1 MWISKSRQRLAKIFP
16 PETFLPVLT
25 AILVGGGV
33 GFGAVGYQR
42 LLEAITAFAYG
53 PLQAQMSFLG
63 RFSAVLLPALGAL
76 IAGPLLTYFARDA
89 KGHGVPEVMEA
100 VALHGG
106 RISPAIMVN
115 ALASVF
121 IIGMGGSAGR
131 VAPVVQI
138 GAGWGFLVARA
149 LRLSPERVR
158 NLVACGTAAGIAA
171 TFNAPIAG
179 VFFAL
184 EVILGELGA
193 RSFATLVIAAVTSS
207 VVGRSFLGDFPAFVL
222 PGYVLI
228 DYRELLLYAGLG
240 VLAAFVGVL
249 FVRALTFVTS
259 LFERWQF
266 PEIFEPVVGGLLIG
280 LLGVVFPQI
289 LGMGA
294 RPVEQ
299 ALRGQLAW
307 HLMAA
312 LIFLKIIATSFT
324 LGSGGAGGIFAPL
337 LFCGAMLGGAYGFW
351 MHRWFPLLTASSGAY
366 ALVGMA
372 AVFAAAGR
380 APITAVLILFE
391 MSRDY
396 RVILPL
402 MLTTVISLVIASLL
416 ETESIYTR
424 KLTKQ
429 GIDLTLF
436 RELNLMRTISVEE
449 AMTPRADVD
458 PVSPEMP
465 LAMLAE
471 RFEGAQAGG
480 KIVAA
485 ADGRLYGVATRSDLR
500 RAQRAAAQHAEGWEE
515 RRVAD
520 ICATDLH
527 VVHPDE
533 DLEEALQNF
542 AAFDVGQFPVVLRE
556 RPRRWVGVL
565 ERDDVIRAYVRAMR
579 SLAERRR
586 RMEMIRVQRR
596 AGAQLVEITLEP
608 GDGAV
613 GRRVAELALPSGNL
627 LVSIA
632 REGEIIVPHGQ
643 TQLRAGDEVV
653 ILADAEQRDALRE
666 LLRAG
671 PTVSAPSSTSPEARL
686 IDFELDEDDAAVGQ
700 PVRALSLPENSLLVS
715 VERAGHTLI
724 PHGDTVLLAGD
735 RVTMVVEGLDPAEV
749 RACFLGS

>member
-1 MWISKSRQRLAKIFP
+1 MWISKSHQHLAEIFP
-16 PETFLPVLT
+16 PETFVPVVT

-33 GFGAVGYQR
+33 GFGAVGYQW
-42 LLEAITAFAYG
+42 LLETITAFAYG

-138 GAGWGFLVARA
+138 GAGWGFLVAHA

-193 RSFATLVIAAVTSS
+193 HSFAPLVIAAVTSS
-207 VVGRSFLGDFPAFVL
+207 VVGRSFLGDFPAFVI

-249 FVRALTFVTS
+249 FVRALAFVAS
-259 LFERWQF
+259 RFERWQF

-307 HLMAA
+307 HLMVA

-396 RVILPL
+396 RAILPL
-402 MLTTVISLVIASLL
+402 LLTTVISLVIASLL

-424 KLTKQ
+424 KLAKQ

-436 RELNLMRTISVEE
+436 RELNLMRTISVAE
-449 AMTPRADVD
+449 AMTPRDAVD
-458 PVSPEMP
+458 PVSPEMR
-465 LAMLAE
+465 LATLAE

-485 ADGRLYGVATRSDLR
+485 ADGTLYGVATRSDLR
-500 RAQRAAAQHAEGWEE
+500 RARHVAGWEE
-515 RRVAD
+515 QRVAD

-527 VVHPDE
+527 VVYPDE
-533 DLEEALQNF
+533 DLEEALQHF
-542 AAFDVGQFPVVLRE
+542 AALDVGQFPVTPRE

-565 ERDDVIRAYVRAMR
+565 ERDDVIRAYARATR
-579 SLAERRR
+579 TLAERRR
-586 RMEMIRVQRR
+586 RMEMIRLQRR
-596 AGAQLVEITLEP
+596 AGAQLVEITLAPE
-608 GDGAV
+608 DGAV

-632 REGEIIVPHGQ
+632 RDGEIIVPHGQ

-653 ILADAEQRDALRE
+653 ILGEGEQRDELRE
-666 LLRAG
+666 LLRRGA
-671 PTVSAPSSTSPEARL
+671 PVAPSTSVSPEARL
-686 IDFELDEDDAAVGQ
+686 IDFELDEHAAAVGQ
-700 PVRALSLPENSLLVS
+700 PVRALSLPENCLLVS

-735 RVTMVVEGLDPAEV
+735 RVTMVVEDLDPAEV